1 MNISFDNKTVLI
13 TGGSRGIG
21 RAIVTMF
28 AESGAQVIIHYHKD
42 QEAAESLLGNIKG
55 EGHMIAQADLGSPDS
70 IGKMVNSIP
79 DKIDILVNNAGIYE
93 EKPSLELDY
102 DAFQAYFKKTMDV
115 NLHGPVH
122 LSYLIARGMKAQGG
136 GKIINISSRGA
147 FRGEPTSWP
156 YGASKA
162 ALNAVGQSMAVALA
176 PDNIGVYTIAPGWV
190 LTDMTSH
197 IMESPRGKEVNAQ
210 SPLNRIAQ
218 PEEIAKVVLM
228 VASEGS
234 EYMTGCIIDVNG
246 ASYLRS

>member
-1 MNISFDNKTVLI
+1 MELSFTNKTVLI

-21 RAIVTMF
+21 RATALMF
-28 AESGAQVIIHYHKD
+28 AASGAKVIVHYN
-42 QEAAESLLGNIKG
+42 EGRPAAEATLRNLQGQ
-55 EGHMIAQADLGSPDS
+55 GHQIAQADLSS
-70 IGKMVNSIP
+70 SEAIEKMVNDL

-93 EKPSLELDY
+93 EKDSMELDF
-102 DAFQAYFKKTMDV
+102 ASFQAYFKRTMDI
-115 NLHGPVH
+115 NLLGPVH
-122 LSYLIARGMKAQGG
+122 LSFLVAKNMKSLGG

-162 ALNAVGQSMAVALA
+162 ALNAFGQSLAVALA
-176 PDNIGVYTIAPGWV
+176 PDNISVYTIAPGYV
-190 LTDMTSH
+190 LTDMTGH
-197 IMESPRGKEVNAQ
+197 IMESERGEQVNKQ

-218 PEEIAKVVLM
+218 PEEIARIVLM
-228 VASEGS
+228 VASEGT